1 MPKWTDYTIKTSPAD
16 KDELMVLDAAG
27 KANKRL
33 SLSALLG
40 FIENKIMGRRFDN
53 LNTTDKTVLGAINE
67 VDSNGK
73 QLKQRVDNIL
83 NLPDGSTTADAELVD
98 IRVGANGVTY
108 SSAGEAVR
116 EQFKGNDEKINS
128 LKEDLDNFRFYESN
142 GFFKFVSN
150 WHNGDVNSAGEFV
163 NSKSTRRS
171 DKVEASLLKC
181 VEIITHN
188 HNGCSVREWDINGR
202 YLGSSWVASSENIE
216 SRTDTFDFKN
226 DTAYIA
232 FTITGSTNYNANENN
247 VDIKIFIDDYFLND
261 KSLQKALKIK
271 KGFVSPV
278 ADFGAYGDGL
288 HDDTEAL
295 QNCLKFCIENSVSLK
310 CEKAYQF
317 MITNTLE
324 LIGIDNS
331 YTTGESENIV
341 RTFKTINAEF
351 DFNGSTILAYGNFA
365 ESSHIAL
372 YEGEEIPSVL
382 YIKSTNLYDMHF
394 EIKNLFIDARKI
406 NCVCVYADELKKST
420 FRNITIKHLAKIG
433 IYIEN
438 NCGGIMFYDTQM
450 IANKKKAIG
459 FWNASSDCY
468 FDGIYMV
475 DVTYGMVLSASYSNI
490 KKFHPF
496 ILTPSF
502 ILGSVMF
509 KLLSRNASGKYV
521 GESTIILDQCYAD
534 TYNVVFDVS
543 SHIGHRI
550 ISTGM
555 TYINNTQILNN
566 LFGKDTPSK
575 MVCVFTGE
583 NEGYANKVKLSSNYM
598 SGYKKDDNVY
608 TYLCDS
614 AGDESIIDDMSVIS
628 NVNYNNGELIN

>member
-1 MPKWTDYTIKTSPAD
+1 MSKWTDYTIKTSPAD
-16 KDELMVLDAAG
+16 KDEMMILDTAG

-33 SLSALLG
+33 GLSTLLG

-73 QLKQRVDNIL
+73 QLKQRVDNIS

-142 GFFKFVSN
+142 GFFKFISN
-150 WHNGDVNSAGEFV
+150 WYNGDIDGAGEFV
-163 NSKSTRRS
+163 DSISTRRS
-171 DKVEASLLKC
+171 DKVKASLFKC

-202 YLGSSWVASSENIE
+202 YLGSSWVASSDNIE
-216 SRTDTFDFKN
+216 SRTGTFDFKS

-232 FTITGSTNYNANENN
+232 FTITGSNDYNADENN
-247 VDIKIFIDDYFLND
+247 VDIKIFINDYFLNE
-261 KSLQKALKIK
+261 KSLQRALKIK

-278 ADFGAYGDGL
+278 TDFGAYGDGI
-288 HDDTEAL
+288 HNDTESL
-295 QNCLKFCIENSVSLK
+295 QNCIKFCIENSVSLK
-310 CEKAYQF
+310 CEKAYAF

-324 LIGIDNS
+324 FIGIDNS
-331 YTTGESENIV
+331 YTTGESESIV

-365 ESSHIAL
+365 ESSHTAL

-394 EIKNLFIDARKI
+394 EIKNLFIDVRKT
-406 NCVCVYADELKKST
+406 NCVCIYADELKKSI

-438 NCGGIMFYDTQM
+438 NCGGIMFYDVLM
-450 IANKKKAIG
+450 IANAKKSVG

-475 DVTYGMVLSASYSNI
+475 DVTYGMVLSASYCNI

-502 ILGSVMF
+502 VLGSVMF
-509 KLLSRNASGKYV
+509 KLLSRGANNKYV

-543 SHIGHRI
+543 SHTGHRI
-550 ISTGM
+550 VSTGM

-575 MVCVFTGE
+575 MICVFTGK
-583 NEGYANKVKLSSNYM
+583 NEGYANKIKLSANYM

-614 AGDESIIDDMSVIS
+614 AGDEAIIDKMSVIT
-628 NVNYNNGELIN
+628 NVKYNNGNLIN